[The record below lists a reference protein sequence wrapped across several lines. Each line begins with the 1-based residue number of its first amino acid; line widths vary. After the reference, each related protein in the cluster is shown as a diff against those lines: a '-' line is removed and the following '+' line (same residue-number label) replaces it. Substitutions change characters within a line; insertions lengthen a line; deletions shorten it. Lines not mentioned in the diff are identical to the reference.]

1 MKLQKKKKTL
11 NFFFSNGLFMITPI
25 IKFLIKLSAKSER
38 NLITIP
44 KIISI
49 INNLLANYNIRDVAV
64 QALKTLSYEMFL
76 MTQQQQQPTT
86 TSKDAQLS
94 PLIATTATVAVAVQ
108 KSDPNSLAAI
118 TENLLTLNNEL
129 DTQKEVILG
138 MLEKFIESTD
148 CQQVLSLLLL
158 IEQLQQQYEQYEML
172 NDANKTTAT
181 IMADTVAASGGG
193 GIGCRS
199 YVEDKQQQPHTTC
212 LPNLDTVCN
221 MICHSICS
229 NRLYIQDWND
239 FYMLETF
246 FKNNTKYLLGNSK
259 EFMSLLKY
267 IIEGVSL
274 CCFYWFH
281 KLLFIIYCKYL

>member
-1 MKLQKKKKTL
+1 
-11 NFFFSNGLFMITPI
+11 MITPI
-25 IKFLIKLSAKSER
+25 IKFLIKLSSKSER

-76 MTQQQQQPTT
+76 MTSNITTKQQQQQPNAP
-86 TSKDAQLS
+86 SKDMQEKNQ
-94 PLIATTATVAVAVQ
+94 INN
-108 KSDPNSLAAI
+108 DPNSLAAI

-138 MLEKFIESTD
+138 MLEKFIESND
-148 CQQVLSLLLL
+148 CQQVLTLLLL
-158 IEQLQQQYEQYEML
+158 IEQLQQQYEQYKML
-172 NDANKTTAT
+172 NDANKTIAT
-181 IMADTVAASGGG
+181 IDNSGD
-193 GIGCRS
+193 GIGAIAAGC
-199 YVEDKQQQPHTTC
+199 YKEDKLQQQQSQTTC

-239 FYMLETF
+239 FYMLDTF

-274 CCFYWFH
+274 Y
-281 KLLFIIYCKYL
+281 YCG